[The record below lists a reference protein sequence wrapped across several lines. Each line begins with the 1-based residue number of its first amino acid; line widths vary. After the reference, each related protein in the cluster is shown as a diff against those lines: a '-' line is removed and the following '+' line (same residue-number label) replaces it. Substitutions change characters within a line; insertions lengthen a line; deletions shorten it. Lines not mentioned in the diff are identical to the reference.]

1 MPNTLWLW
9 VVRALSSQ
17 GILSQRLQGGL
28 LSNDKSR
35 TLTLSSQPF
44 MVVGG
49 GLFIATRQPDLICS
63 KWPWSLRNWHV
74 FQRSDFKH
82 TRQLY
87 LGYKQSWLIQLWI
100 RFALIV
106 FARRHKIL
114 VKHHFSHSNWFTW
127 TPLNSTVVP
136 MTQQRRK
143 GNDDTTKS
151 SRSIVFTRCLLLS

>member
-17 GILSQRLQGGL
+17 GILSQRLRGGL

-49 GLFIATRQPDLICS
+49 GLFIATRQPDLICP
-63 KWPWSLRNWHV
+63 KWPWVTKELTRV
-74 FQRSDFKH
+74 QRSDFKH

-87 LGYKQSWLIQLWI
+87 LGYKQSWLVRLWT

-106 FARRHKIL
+106 FTRRHRFWLSITSVIL
-114 VKHHFSHSNWFTW
+114 TGSLGPHLTVRWFLW
-127 TPLNSTVVP
+127 LN
-136 MTQQRRK
+136 K
-143 GNDDTTKS
+143 EEKETTKQL
-151 SRSIVFTRCLLLS
+151 CLRTP

>member
-9 VVRALSSQ
+9 VFRALSSQ
-17 GILSQRLQGGL
+17 GILSQRLRGGL

-49 GLFIATRQPDLICS
+49 GLFIATRQPTWFVRND
-63 KWPWSLRNWHV
+63 PRSLRNWHV
-74 FQRSDFKH
+74 FQRPDFKL

-87 LGYKQSWLIQLWI
+87 LGYKQSWLVRLWT

-106 FARRHKIL
+106 FTRRHRFWLSITSVILTGSLGPHLTVRWFLWLNTKEKELRKI
-114 VKHHFSHSNWFTW
+114 
-127 TPLNSTVVP
+127 
-136 MTQQRRK
+136 
-143 GNDDTTKS
+143 
-151 SRSIVFTRCLLLS
+151 